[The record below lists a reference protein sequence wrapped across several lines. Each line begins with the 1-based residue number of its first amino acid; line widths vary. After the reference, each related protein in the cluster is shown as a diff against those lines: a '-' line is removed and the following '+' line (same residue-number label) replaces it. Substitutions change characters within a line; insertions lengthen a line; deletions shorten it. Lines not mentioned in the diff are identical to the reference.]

1 MDHRAWWQTAV
12 MYQIYPR
19 SFHDGDGDASAIC
32 GGIRR
37 RLPYLC
43 ELGVDA
49 I

>member
-1 MDHRAWWQTAV
+1 MDHRARWQTAV

-19 SFHDGDGDASAIC
+19 SFQDGDGD
-32 GGIRR
+32 GLGDLRGIRR